1 MSQVDVSRRR
11 FLRFG
16 GLLDRHLAKEPE
28 PAEPGAGTPF
38 VGAAPPPPWERAEP
52 SAAGRKTRFAQIKKP
67 YCLSYA
73 GSVCTVCVERCPLPQ
88 AILPRNGRPIIDQ
101 SVCDGCGACAEA
113 CPAPTPAIVLIPYFD
128 GGGA

>member
-1 MSQVDVSRRR
+1 MSEVDASRRR

-16 GLLDRHLAKEPE
+16 GLLDRFAEERPA

-38 VGAAPPPPWERAEP
+38 VGPAPPPPWERSP
-52 SAAGRKTRFAQIKKP
+52 RLAARKTRFAQIKKP

-73 GSVCTVCVERCPLPQ
+73 GSVCTVCVERCPVPN
-88 AILPRNGRPIIDQ
+88 AILPRNGRPIIEQ

-113 CPAPTPAIVLIPYFD
+113 CPAPTPAIALIPYFD
-128 GGGA
+128 GSGT